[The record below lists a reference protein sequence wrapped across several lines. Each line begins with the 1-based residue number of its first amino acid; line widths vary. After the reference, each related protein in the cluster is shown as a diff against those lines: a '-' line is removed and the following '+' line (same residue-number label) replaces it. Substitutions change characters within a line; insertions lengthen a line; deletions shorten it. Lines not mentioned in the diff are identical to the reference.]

1 MTPKE
6 FTDRTGY
13 TPTEEEYKQ
22 IEKMYLNTYIDKDE
36 FCKAWQNNRTL
47 LEETVEQTII
57 ARKLAAERNDMVD
70 FLLNRAQELGDAAL
84 LNKAIEMV
92 GHAEVIKRK
101 LSLSLELWP
110 IDKKYIKEHIQ

>member
-22 IEKMYLNTYIDKDE
+22 IESMYMNTDLDKDE
-36 FCKAWQNNRTL
+36 FCSAWKSNRRL
-47 LEETVEQTII
+47 FKKLVDVEVKNRNLYNE
-57 ARKLAAERNDMVD
+57 RKDMVD
-70 FLLNRAQELGDAAL
+70 FLLDRAQKFGDVEL

-92 GHAEVIKRK
+92 GHAEVIRRK

>member
-13 TPTEEEYKQ
+13 LPTEEEYKQ
-22 IEKMYLNTYIDKDE
+22 IENMYMNTDLDKDE
-36 FCKAWQNNRTL
+36 FCKAWKSNKVL
-47 LEETVEQTII
+47 LAETVKQTII
-57 ARKLAAERNDMVD
+57 ARNLAQARKDMVD
-70 FLLNRAQELGDAAL
+70 FLLDRAQVFGDVEL
-84 LNKAIEMV
+84 LNKAIGMV
-92 GHAEVIKRK
+92 GHAEVIRRK

>member
-6 FTDRTGY
+6 FTERTGY

-22 IEKMYLNTYIDKDE
+22 IEEMYMNTDLDKDE
-36 FCKAWQNNRTL
+36 FCKGWKSNRIL
-47 LEETVEQTII
+47 LAETVKQTIV
-57 ARKLAAERNDMVD
+57 ARNLAAERKDTVD
-70 FLLNRAQELGDAAL
+70 FLLDRAQEFSDAAL

-92 GHAEVIKRK
+92 GHAEVIRRK
-101 LSLSLELWP
+101 LSLSLELWA